1 MPVFISYS
9 HADKDFVDRLAAH
22 LVKAR
27 AHVWVDRWELRVGD
41 SLIAKIQEA
50 IQTASA
56 LIVILSQESFKSE
69 WCNKEL
75 NAGLVRELEEKR
87 VIVLP
92 LLLEDCEMPLFLRE
106 KMYADFRTNFGEGLK
121 QVLEAIAKVTSDTL
135 GRIDRP
141 EWHIDWAVDWFEIQG
156 HFCLRLTIVEQAQDK
171 PYTVVSEINM
181 IANDIATS
189 HYRQYQK
196 AGLEHVGRQVLFE
209 MLRGCQEFGQLQV
222 LIEDNFPQHRVVEA
236 HDPKTGAG
244 LNVKITCR
252 RLGED
257 TGTDILL
264 NLGDEVSH
272 AIGQMLRT
280 LRPLTPQEKAKVM
293 QIISAPV

>member
-9 HADKDFVDRLAAH
+9 HADRDFVDRLAAH
-22 LVKAR
+22 LVKAK

-56 LIVILSQESFKSE
+56 LVVILSQASLKSE
-69 WCNKEL
+69 WCKKEL

-92 LLLEDCEMPLFLRE
+92 LLLEHCEMPLFLRE

-135 GRIDRP
+135 GRVDGP
-141 EWHIDWAVDWFEIQG
+141 EWHIDWAVDWLEIED
-156 HFCLRLTIVEQAQDK
+156 HFCLRLTLVEQAQEK
-171 PYTVVSEINM
+171 PYTVLSQINM

-189 HYRQYQK
+189 RYRQYDK
-196 AGLEHVGRQVLFE
+196 AGLGHLGRQVLFE
-209 MLRGCQEFGQLQV
+209 MLRGCQEFGRLQV
-222 LIEDNFPQHRVVEA
+222 LIEDSFPRHWVVEA

-257 TGTDILL
+257 TGRDIVL
-264 NLGDEVSH
+264 NLGDQVSH
-272 AIGQMLRT
+272 AIGQMFRT
-280 LRPLTPQEKAKVM
+280 LRPLTPQEKAKVK
-293 QIISAPV
+293 QIISTPI